1 MTDRISALESRSVG
15 LNIVDSIPDCATI
28 PRSSMKTRVGDV
40 GVDPENN
47 ILTVDFQI
55 LFGRPFEC
63 VTIQLDT
70 SELQYSSAYAEYIME
85 NSKGDRVICNGDT
98 LTEAMEDGYLFEEFL
113 NSLVKEI
120 NED

>member
-1 MTDRISALESRSVG
+1 MG
-15 LNIVDSIPDCATI
+15 LDIVDSIPDCATI

-40 GVDPENN
+40 GGDPENN

-55 LFGRPFEC
+55 QFDQPFEW

-70 SELQYSSAYAEYIME
+70 SELQYSSAYVEYIME

-98 LTEAMEDGYLFEEFL
+98 LTEAVEDGYLFEEFL